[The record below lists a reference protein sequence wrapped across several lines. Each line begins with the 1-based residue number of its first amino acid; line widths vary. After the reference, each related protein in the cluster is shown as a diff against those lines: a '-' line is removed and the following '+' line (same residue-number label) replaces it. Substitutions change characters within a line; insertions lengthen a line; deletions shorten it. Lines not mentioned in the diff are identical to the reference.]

1 MALPSTIRMTASYA
15 IASAVRHD
23 KNRGSDDAH
32 PKTVPRTRVPN
43 FSVPL
48 TGGNMRKQDA
58 INNAISKAKDA
69 ERERDNDDIVAAAQT
84 ARAWAAIAAALDD

>member
-1 MALPSTIRMTASYA
+1 MTCG
-15 IASAVRHD
+15 VCC
-23 KNRGSDDAH
+23 DAN
-32 PKTVPRTRVPN
+32 PKTVPRTGVPN
-43 FSVPL
+43 FSVSL